1 MLLKHPRM
9 WIFES
14 ATTILTRVAF
24 SMAYLVFPFSP
35 QIRPIH
41 LLKWSPCKV
50 FTSFISKVS
59 RKRSSNLNTATA
71 SYRSKPSINAF
82 IKSAPFYMAP
92 TSSVNLDVLIST
104 ALRLVFIRT
113 CSFMCSTSVFSMLSQ
128 FYLSGVNR
136 WRGTG
141 ILLYSFLTPRSVILI
156 LSNSISL
163 SFFFVY
169 TVSKRINS
177 SRSASSSSMF
187 SSTPS
192 NAAYVVDDI
201 LTLAPS
207 FLVSSRSY
215 FGYFL
220 EASYTGKSRFKV
232 LPCFI
237 YWVIFYYICSNH

>member
-1 MLLKHPRM
+1 
-9 WIFES
+9 
-14 ATTILTRVAF
+14 
-24 SMAYLVFPFSP
+24 MAYLVFPFSP
-35 QIRPIH
+35 HIRPIH

-59 RKRSSNLNTATA
+59 RNRSSSLNTATA
-71 SYRSKPSINAF
+71 SYKSKPSINAL
-82 IKSAPFYMAP
+82 IKSAPFYIAP

-104 ALRLVFIRT
+104 ALLLVFIRT
-113 CSFMCSTSVFSMLSQ
+113 CSFMCSTSVLSMLSQ
-128 FYLSGVNR
+128 FCFRGVNL

-187 SSTPS
+187 SSTPA
-192 NAAYVVDDI
+192 NAACVVDEI
-201 LTLAPS
+201 LALSPS
-207 FLVSSRSY
+207 FLVSSRSG

-220 EASYTGKSRFKV
+220 EAS
-232 LPCFI
+232 
-237 YWVIFYYICSNH
+237 

>member
-1 MLLKHPRM
+1 M

-24 SMAYLVFPFSP
+24 SIAYLVLPFSP

-82 IKSAPFYMAP
+82 IKSAPFYIAP

-104 ALRLVFIRT
+104 ALLLVFIRT
-113 CSFMCSTSVFSMLSQ
+113 CSFICSTSVLRMLSQ
-128 FYLSGVNR
+128 FYLRGVNL

-163 SFFFVY
+163 SFFLVC
-169 TVSKRINS
+169 TVSKRISS

-187 SSTPS
+187 SSIPAK
-192 NAAYVVDDI
+192 AAYVVDEI
-201 LTLAPS
+201 LALAPS
-207 FLVSSRSY
+207 FLISSRSC
-215 FGYFL
+215 FGYFFA
-220 EASYTGKSRFKV
+220 ASYKPRCNSSLKL
-232 LPCFI
+232 LPCFNTEL
-237 YWVIFYYICSNH
+237 FYYI